1 VNIFKEKSGAWAFFG
16 SIAVW
21 GIAIGCFM
29 ATLNNYLVEI
39 HSITQVERGWLE
51 FFREF
56 PGLMLVFTL
65 ALLHKVSD
73 WKVMRIGTIVSMVG
87 VAGLLVPADKII
99 VTMLI
104 MIWSTGEH
112 LVMPVRRSIAM
123 QLAKE
128 GKAGQSLGYLSSVMN
143 IGAVSGSLLVAA
155 IFWCGTNYF
164 NVSKRIVL
172 YDTVWVIIFVL
183 MLIGCICSFSRHAPN
198 NPSKRPRLYFHYK
211 FSIYYLLEL
220 FYGARKQIFLTFAPF
235 VLIVNYG
242 LDTSKIAFLMG
253 ICAVVNIFC
262 GPLIG
267 RITDKIGYRNMM
279 IYDTVALFF
288 VCIFYGYSGKW
299 FPAHIALWVVCLN
312 YVMDAVLSTT
322 SLASS
327 LYVRSI
333 ESHNDSVT
341 STLTTGM
348 SINHLISISVA
359 PLGGWIW
366 QQYGVGTL
374 FTLAAFMAI
383 ANSLCA
389 MMIPRKREPY
399 PQI

>member
-1 VNIFKEKSGAWAFFG
+1 MNIFKEKSGAWAFFG

-29 ATLNNYLVEI
+29 ATLNNYLVDI
-39 HSITQVERGWLE
+39 HSITKLERGWLE

-56 PGLMLVFTL
+56 PGLMLVFIL

-73 WKVMRIGTIVSMVG
+73 WKVMRIGTMVSMVG
-87 VAGLLVPADKII
+87 VAGLLVPADKVI

-104 MIWSTGEH
+104 MVWSTGEH

-123 QLAKE
+123 QLAKD
-128 GKAGQSLGYLSSVMN
+128 GKAGQSLGYLASVMN
-143 IGAVSGSLLVAA
+143 VGAVSGSLLVAA
-155 IFWCGTNYF
+155 IFWSGTNYF
-164 NVSKRIVL
+164 NISKRIVL

-183 MLIGCICSFSRHAPN
+183 MLIGCICSFSRHTPN

-220 FYGARKQIFLTFAPF
+220 FYGARKQIFLTFAPL
-235 VLIVNYG
+235 VLIMNYG
-242 LDTSKIAFLMG
+242 LNTSEIALLVG
-253 ICAVVNIFC
+253 ICAGVNIFA
-262 GPLIG
+262 GPFIG
-267 RITDKIGYRNMM
+267 RLTDKIGYRNMM
-279 IYDTVALFF
+279 IYDTLLLFF
-288 VCIFYGYSGKW
+288 VCLLYGYSGIW
-299 FPAHIALWVVCLN
+299 FQARIAVWVVCLN
-312 YVMDAVLSTT
+312 YIMDAVLSTT

-341 STLTTGM
+341 STLTTGL
-348 SINHLISISVA
+348 SINHLISICVA

-374 FTLAAFMAI
+374 FTLAALMAI
-383 ANSLCA
+383 ANSFCA
-389 MMIPRKREPY
+389 MMIPRKREPSL
-399 PQI
+399 